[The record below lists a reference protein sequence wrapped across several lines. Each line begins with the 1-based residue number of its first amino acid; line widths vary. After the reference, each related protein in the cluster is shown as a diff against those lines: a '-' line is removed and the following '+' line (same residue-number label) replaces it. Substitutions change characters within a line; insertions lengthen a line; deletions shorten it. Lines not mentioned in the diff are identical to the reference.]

1 MIFKEKIT
9 ISLENTSLKEIFE
22 LLPVHIYWK
31 DFDGIYV
38 GCNKKQALDFG
49 FLSSDEIIGKTD
61 YDLLPEAEADLY
73 RLNDQ
78 KVMRSGIPMTVE
90 EHGYLST
97 KIPLRQDNGTVVGIL
112 GVSVDIKQYKKQIEK
127 NTKMLD
133 EIIASMPGHVYWKGK
148 DGIFLGCNDQQAI
161 DVGLKSRH
169 DYAGK
174 TDYDIIN
181 KNLPE
186 HIRQKHAEA
195 IMAADNEVMESGTP
209 KTVEEFVI
217 RLDGTEATYLSEKK
231 PLFDNDGQIIGLLG
245 ISVDITEHKNF
256 ENRLKQANLL
266 AEKANCL
273 KTEFIENMQHDIRTP
288 ISGIFSLLDAAY
300 KSGNL
305 EDLKKYLPHL
315 VNASRELLDIH
326 NAVIDFENHE
336 YGAKPIYNRKF
347 SLLEL
352 LHSII
357 HINSAAALAHESS
370 LALKVDDD
378 VADVIK
384 GDDYRLKKILLNL
397 IGNAI
402 KFTEKGRVILHV
414 MLIHLKHKKTTIRF
428 SIQDTGIGI
437 PEEKIPTIF
446 EKFTKLNPSNRG
458 KFKGSGLGLHIVKK
472 FVSEMDAE
480 LDVKSIINEGTI
492 FTVDVVFELPLV
504 QQLAGEDIHKE
515 AERTLLIDATKME
528 TETSHIVVSKE
539 KTSDAST
546 APTNAVHI
554 CLIEDHEMAM
564 MAAERILKNTNA
576 AFHIE
581 KAVNAAEALA
591 LLSQQKFDLVVCD
604 LGLPDRPGFDIVEEI
619 KRDKNHLNY
628 QTPFV
633 ALTAHSDDARR
644 EQAKKVGF
652 LGFYNKPLTE
662 DMAKKIAADHLTH
675 EATLIDIASMTDMF
689 GGNEKTALDMI
700 KILTSSFRED
710 KVLFRDALNHND
722 YTRAR
727 ELFHK
732 FRGGISY
739 IMAPELSKV
748 AMLLHDDIKTFER
761 ENKPLSDLIPQLEI
775 LFKVVDDLE
784 HWLSA
789 YKASR

>member
-1 MIFKEKIT
+1 MEHHKRRDLSFSDHGDIRDYLENI
-9 ISLENTSLKEIFE
+9 ISLLPGHIFWKDLNCRLMGCNNLQAKAAGLESRDDIVGLSAYDIVNKNQPEHMRKQQADAIDKVDKEIMRTGQAKTIE
-22 LLPVHIYWK
+22 EPLI
-31 DFDGIYV
+31 DNDGHQRI
-38 GCNKKQALDFG
+38 
-49 FLSSDEIIGKTD
+49 FLS
-61 YDLLPEAEADLY
+61 
-73 RLNDQ
+73 Q
-78 KVMRSGIPMTVE
+78 
-90 EHGYLST
+90 
-97 KIPLRQDNGTVVGIL
+97 KIPLKN
-112 GVSVDIKQYKKQIEK
+112 KK
-127 NTKMLD
+127 
-133 EIIASMPGHVYWKGK
+133 
-148 DGIFLGCNDQQAI
+148 
-161 DVGLKSRH
+161 
-169 DYAGK
+169 
-174 TDYDIIN
+174 
-181 KNLPE
+181 
-186 HIRQKHAEA
+186 
-195 IMAADNEVMESGTP
+195 NE
-209 KTVEEFVI
+209 
-217 RLDGTEATYLSEKK
+217 
-231 PLFDNDGQIIGLLG
+231 IIGLLG
-245 ISVDITEHKNF
+245 VAVDITEQKNI
-256 ENRLKQANLL
+256 
-266 AEKANCL
+266 EK
-273 KTEFIENMQHDIRTP
+273 EFIENMQHDIRTP

-326 NAVIDFENHE
+326 NAVIDFEDHE
-336 YGAKPIYNRKF
+336 YGEKPIYNRKF

-357 HINSAAALAHESS
+357 HVNSAAALAHDSS

-378 VADVIK
+378 VPDVIK

-402 KFTEKGRVILHV
+402 KFTEKGKVILHV
-414 MLIHLKHKKTTIRF
+414 MLIHLKHKKMTIRF

-437 PEEKIPTIF
+437 PEEKIPAIF

-492 FTVDVVFELPLV
+492 FTVDVAFELPLV

-515 AERTLLIDATKME
+515 AERALLIDATKME

-539 KTSDAST
+539 KTFNAST
-546 APTNAVHI
+546 APTNAVYI

-644 EQAKKVGF
+644 EQAKQVGF

-710 KVLFRDALNHND
+710 KILFKDAFNHND

-748 AMLLHDDIKTFER
+748 AMLLHDDVKAFGQAD
-761 ENKPLSDLIPQLEI
+761 KPLSDLIPQLEA
-775 LFKVVDDLE
+775 LFNIIDNLG
-784 HWLSA
+784 HWLNT
-789 YKASR
+789 YKAS

>member
-1 MIFKEKIT
+1 MEHHKRRDLSFSDHGDIRDYLENI
-9 ISLENTSLKEIFE
+9 ISLLPGHIFWKDLNCRLMGCNNLQAKAAGLESRDDIVGLSAYDIVNKNQPEHMRKQQADAIDKVDKEIMRTGQAKTIE
-22 LLPVHIYWK
+22 EPLI
-31 DFDGIYV
+31 DNDGHQRI
-38 GCNKKQALDFG
+38 
-49 FLSSDEIIGKTD
+49 FLS
-61 YDLLPEAEADLY
+61 
-73 RLNDQ
+73 Q
-78 KVMRSGIPMTVE
+78 
-90 EHGYLST
+90 
-97 KIPLRQDNGTVVGIL
+97 KIPLKN
-112 GVSVDIKQYKKQIEK
+112 KK
-127 NTKMLD
+127 
-133 EIIASMPGHVYWKGK
+133 
-148 DGIFLGCNDQQAI
+148 
-161 DVGLKSRH
+161 
-169 DYAGK
+169 
-174 TDYDIIN
+174 
-181 KNLPE
+181 
-186 HIRQKHAEA
+186 
-195 IMAADNEVMESGTP
+195 NE
-209 KTVEEFVI
+209 
-217 RLDGTEATYLSEKK
+217 
-231 PLFDNDGQIIGLLG
+231 IIGLLG
-245 ISVDITEHKNF
+245 VAVDITEQKNI
-256 ENRLKQANLL
+256 
-266 AEKANCL
+266 EK
-273 KTEFIENMQHDIRTP
+273 EFIENMQHDIRTP

-402 KFTEKGRVILHV
+402 KFTEKGKVILHV
-414 MLIHLKHKKTTIRF
+414 MLIHLKHKKMTIRF

-437 PEEKIPTIF
+437 PEEKIPAIF

-492 FTVDVVFELPLV
+492 FTVDVAFELPLV

-515 AERTLLIDATKME
+515 AERALLIDATKME

-710 KVLFRDALNHND
+710 KILFKDAFNHND

-748 AMLLHDDIKTFER
+748 AMLLHDDVKAFGQAD
-761 ENKPLSDLIPQLEI
+761 KPLSDLIPQLEA
-775 LFKVVDDLE
+775 LFNIIDNLG
-784 HWLSA
+784 HWLNT
-789 YKASR
+789 YKAS

>member
-1 MIFKEKIT
+1 MEHHKRRDLSFSDHGDIRDYLENI
-9 ISLENTSLKEIFE
+9 ISLLPGHIFWKDLNCRLMGCNNLQAKAAGLESRDDIVGLSAYDIVNKNQPEHMRKQQADAIDKVDKEIMRTGQAKTIE
-22 LLPVHIYWK
+22 EPLI
-31 DFDGIYV
+31 DNDGHQRI
-38 GCNKKQALDFG
+38 
-49 FLSSDEIIGKTD
+49 FLS
-61 YDLLPEAEADLY
+61 
-73 RLNDQ
+73 Q
-78 KVMRSGIPMTVE
+78 
-90 EHGYLST
+90 
-97 KIPLRQDNGTVVGIL
+97 KIPLKN
-112 GVSVDIKQYKKQIEK
+112 KK
-127 NTKMLD
+127 
-133 EIIASMPGHVYWKGK
+133 
-148 DGIFLGCNDQQAI
+148 
-161 DVGLKSRH
+161 
-169 DYAGK
+169 
-174 TDYDIIN
+174 
-181 KNLPE
+181 
-186 HIRQKHAEA
+186 
-195 IMAADNEVMESGTP
+195 NE
-209 KTVEEFVI
+209 
-217 RLDGTEATYLSEKK
+217 
-231 PLFDNDGQIIGLLG
+231 IIGLLG
-245 ISVDITEHKNF
+245 VAVDITEQKNI
-256 ENRLKQANLL
+256 
-266 AEKANCL
+266 EK
-273 KTEFIENMQHDIRTP
+273 EFIENMQHDIRTP

-402 KFTEKGRVILHV
+402 KFTEKGKVILHV
-414 MLIHLKHKKTTIRF
+414 MLIHLKHKKMTIRF

-437 PEEKIPTIF
+437 PEEKIPAIF

-644 EQAKKVGF
+644 EQAKQVGF

-710 KVLFRDALNHND
+710 KILFKDAFNHND

-748 AMLLHDDIKTFER
+748 AMLLHDDVKAFGQAD
-761 ENKPLSDLIPQLEI
+761 KPLSDLIPQLEA
-775 LFKVVDDLE
+775 LFNIIDNLG
-784 HWLSA
+784 HWLNT
-789 YKASR
+789 YKAS

>member
-1 MIFKEKIT
+1 MEHHKRRDLSFSDHGDIRDYLENI
-9 ISLENTSLKEIFE
+9 ISLLPGHIFWKDLNCRLMGCNNLQAKAAGLESRDDIVGLSAYDIVNKNQPEHMRKQQADAIDKVDKEIMRTGQAKTIE
-22 LLPVHIYWK
+22 EPLI
-31 DFDGIYV
+31 DNDGHQRI
-38 GCNKKQALDFG
+38 
-49 FLSSDEIIGKTD
+49 FLS
-61 YDLLPEAEADLY
+61 
-73 RLNDQ
+73 Q
-78 KVMRSGIPMTVE
+78 
-90 EHGYLST
+90 
-97 KIPLRQDNGTVVGIL
+97 KIPLKN
-112 GVSVDIKQYKKQIEK
+112 KK
-127 NTKMLD
+127 
-133 EIIASMPGHVYWKGK
+133 
-148 DGIFLGCNDQQAI
+148 
-161 DVGLKSRH
+161 
-169 DYAGK
+169 
-174 TDYDIIN
+174 
-181 KNLPE
+181 
-186 HIRQKHAEA
+186 
-195 IMAADNEVMESGTP
+195 NE
-209 KTVEEFVI
+209 
-217 RLDGTEATYLSEKK
+217 
-231 PLFDNDGQIIGLLG
+231 IIGLLG
-245 ISVDITEHKNF
+245 VAVDITEQKNI
-256 ENRLKQANLL
+256 
-266 AEKANCL
+266 EK
-273 KTEFIENMQHDIRTP
+273 EFIENMQHDIRTP

-326 NAVIDFENHE
+326 NAVIDFEDHE
-336 YGAKPIYNRKF
+336 YGEKPIYNRKF

-357 HINSAAALAHESS
+357 HVNSAAALAHDSS

-378 VADVIK
+378 VPDVIK

-402 KFTEKGRVILHV
+402 KFTEKGKVILHV
-414 MLIHLKHKKTTIRF
+414 MLIHLKHKKMTIRF

-437 PEEKIPTIF
+437 PEEKIPAIF

-492 FTVDVVFELPLV
+492 FTVDVAFELPLV

-515 AERTLLIDATKME
+515 AERALLIDATKME

-644 EQAKKVGF
+644 EQAKQVGF

-710 KVLFRDALNHND
+710 KILFKDAFNHND

-748 AMLLHDDIKTFER
+748 AMLLHDDVKAFGQAD
-761 ENKPLSDLIPQLEI
+761 KPLSDLIPQLEA
-775 LFKVVDDLE
+775 LFNIIDNLG
-784 HWLSA
+784 HWLNT
-789 YKASR
+789 YKAS